1 MLWAIYTAMLYFDLA
16 VAACAA
22 WSIWAGLLAREG
34 KKLGFGLCAFFL
46 GLGVLAKGPM
56 VGLVAGP
63 VLLGLTFWRVDG
75 RWDFSKK

>member
-34 KKLGFGLCAFFL
+34 KKLGFMLCTFFWDW
-46 GLGVLAKGPM
+46 GSWPKDQWLAWSQ
-56 VGLVAGP
+56 ARY
-63 VLLGLTFWRVDG
+63 FWV
-75 RWDFSKK
+75 